1 MNDINIIRTVGNL
14 ASITNSIKEKNY
26 NYEYITLN
34 QTIIEADSIIS
45 SKLGLPIASKV
56 FYYNRIR
63 VVESIPV
70 TFEKVFIDAKKVKN
84 IIDIDL
90 NNKSLYEE
98 IQDLYGYSI
107 TKIKESIN
115 ISKPNKQIK
124 FLLNL
129 SEDDDIVIEE
139 GNSYLENSDILE
151 YFLIFSIPGFINF
164 RSVTEREQF

>member
-1 MNDINIIRTVGNL
+1 MNNINIIRTVGNL

-26 NYEYITLN
+26 KYEYITLN

-45 SKLGLPIASKV
+45 SKLRLPIASKV

-63 VVESIPV
+63 IVENIPV
-70 TFEKVFIDAKKVKN
+70 TVEKVFIDAKKVK
-84 IIDIDL
+84 DILDVDL

-98 IQDLYGYSI
+98 IQDLYGYNI
-107 TKIKESIN
+107 KKIKESIN

-129 SEDDDIVIEE
+129 NDGDDIVIEE
-139 GNSYLENSDILE
+139 GNSYLENNDILE
-151 YFLIFSIPGFINF
+151 FFSIYSIPGFITF

>member
-1 MNDINIIRTVGNL
+1 MNNINIIRTVGNL

-26 NYEYITLN
+26 KYEYITLN

-45 SKLGLPIASKV
+45 SKLSLPIASKV

-63 VVESIPV
+63 IVENIPV
-70 TFEKVFIDAKKVKN
+70 TVEKVFIDAKKVK
-84 IIDIDL
+84 DILDVDL

-98 IQDLYGYSI
+98 IQDLYGYNI
-107 TKIKESIN
+107 KKIKESIN

-129 SEDDDIVIEE
+129 NDDDDIVIEE
-139 GNSYLENSDILE
+139 GNSYLENNDILE
-151 YFLIFSIPGFINF
+151 FFSIYSIPGFITF

>member
-98 IQDLYGYSI
+98 IQDLYG
-107 TKIKESIN
+107 
-115 ISKPNKQIK
+115 
-124 FLLNL
+124 
-129 SEDDDIVIEE
+129 
-139 GNSYLENSDILE
+139 
-151 YFLIFSIPGFINF
+151 
-164 RSVTEREQF
+164 